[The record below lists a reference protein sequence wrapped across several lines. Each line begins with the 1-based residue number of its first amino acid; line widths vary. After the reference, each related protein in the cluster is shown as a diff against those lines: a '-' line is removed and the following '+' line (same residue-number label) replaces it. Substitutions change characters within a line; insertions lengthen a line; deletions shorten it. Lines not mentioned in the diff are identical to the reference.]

1 MNHNGDRDKHLIEQL
16 NQLPKIEDKRSKEE
30 IYQRISSAQHTKKS
44 HKIFPVLGL
53 VTAVAIL
60 FFMIAPSIMDRNQQ
74 EMSDKSVNDVKQFNQ
89 ESKEESGLGLEGE
102 EQDMA
107 GQGNILEKQDSST
120 VNSSLVVNETESS
133 DQLVYA
139 AVAEKQMQYIIP
151 LTFIVPDSSVNEAY
165 NQLDQL
171 IATTNQDNDI
181 YLFRDI
187 KYQFD
192 EENNQVSLN
201 LPNGFSLGNGTA
213 TAGMFQR
220 MLAVMF
226 QPYQIERVK
235 FTGNLDNVD
244 FDEMGRVK
252 EMSIKETKTF
262 SYKLY
267 DQAAQKRLIQVPNE
281 EHETI
286 VDAINKLKTSEES
299 YHVERTIP
307 KDMQFSIHSNDQSL
321 RLEFRNDSSLTNNEE
336 GITMIESILMTAKS
350 YGYVEVQFENA
361 SIERVGEYDLTK
373 PIPVPVAAN
382 PIKK

>member
-1 MNHNGDRDKHLIEQL
+1 MNHNDDRDKHLIEQL

-44 HKIFPVLGL
+44 QKIFPVLGL

-102 EQDMA
+102 EQGMA

-171 IATTNQDNDI
+171 IATTNQDNGI

-192 EENNQVSLN
+192 EGNNQVSLN

-244 FDEMGRVK
+244 FGEMGRVK

-299 YHVERTIP
+299 YHVKRTIP
-307 KDMQFSIHSNDQSL
+307 KDMQLSIHSNDQSL